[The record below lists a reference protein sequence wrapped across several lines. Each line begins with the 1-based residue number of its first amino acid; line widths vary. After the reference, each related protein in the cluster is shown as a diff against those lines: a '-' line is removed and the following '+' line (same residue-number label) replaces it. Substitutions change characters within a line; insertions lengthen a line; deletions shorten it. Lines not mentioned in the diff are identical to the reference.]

1 MNGRTGVRFAYA
13 IVLATVLFA
22 AAAASSSAKAKNP
35 LAGRWTGTTSP
46 TPTWPG
52 PAAPISFQITNSGRV
67 VSLSTTVTLNVM
79 LGKSTTPG
87 DCQAAAPVPVSMPA
101 VKMNKTSATYP
112 KGKRFDYDGP
122 NASLPGTELSAD
134 GKINSGFRK
143 MEGALLVRDAEI
155 APGTFCRTGNVHYF
169 VKRVGGK

>member
-1 MNGRTGVRFAYA
+1 VNRRIGVRFSYA
-13 IVLATVLFA
+13 IALAAVLFAGA
-22 AAAASSSAKAKNP
+22 AAAASAEAKNP
-35 LAGRWTGTTSP
+35 LAGSWTGTTSP

-67 VSLSTTVTLNVM
+67 VNLSTTVTLNVTM
-79 LGKSTTPG
+79 GKSTMPG
-87 DCQAAAPVPVSMPA
+87 DCQAAAPVPVGMPP
-101 VKMNKTSATYP
+101 VKMNKPSASYP

-122 NASLPGTELSAD
+122 NASLTGTELSAD

-143 MEGALLVRDAEI
+143 MEGALLVSDVEI
-155 APGTFCRTGNVHYF
+155 APGAFCRTGNVHYF

>member
-1 MNGRTGVRFAYA
+1 VDGYDKSDTH
-13 IVLATVLFA
+13 
-22 AAAASSSAKAKNP
+22 
-35 LAGRWTGTTSP
+35 LAGPRRPDQLSNHQLGEGGQP
-46 TPTWPG
+46 LHNG
-52 PAAPISFQITNSGRV
+52 P
-67 VSLSTTVTLNVM
+67 TVTLNVM

-122 NASLPGTELSAD
+122 NASLPGSELSAD

-143 MEGALLVRDAEI
+143 MEGALLVRDVEI